1 MPPESKKD
9 RLPFEPRKNKKK
21 VPKVAPSAV
30 APVVAGEAAKESL
43 PETSLKAIPRAV
55 SQRMA
60 RRMAVFC
67 GLPTALGVSTF
78 FLFYWIVSHDLLEL
92 PSYVAFVVS
101 LSLFGLGFIGLSY
114 GIFSASWD
122 EDRPG
127 SWLGWEDFKANFG
140 RTIAAW
146 RTGKKEVEEN

>member
-1 MPPESKKD
+1 MPSPSKKD
-9 RLPFEPRKNKKK
+9 RLPFEPRQNKKK
-21 VPKVAPSAV
+21 VAKVAPVAV
-30 APVVAGEAAKESL
+30 APAPAETHS
-43 PETSLKAIPRAV
+43 ETSLQAIPRVV

-60 RRMAVFC
+60 RRMAFFC
-67 GLPTALGVSTF
+67 GIPTALGVSSF
-78 FLFYWIVSHDLLEL
+78 FGFYWVISHDILEI
-92 PSYVAFVVS
+92 PSYVAMIVS

-122 EDRPG
+122 EDRIG

-146 RTGKKEVEEN
+146 RSGKKEVEEK

>member
-1 MPPESKKD
+1 MPSKKD
-9 RLPFEPRKNKKK
+9 RLPFEPRQNRKK
-21 VPKVAPSAV
+21 VAK
-30 APVVAGEAAKESL
+30 VVATPPKETDS
-43 PETSLKAIPRAV
+43 ETSLQAIPQVV

-67 GLPTALGVSTF
+67 GIPTFFGVSSF
-78 FLFYWIVSHDLLEL
+78 FAFYWVISHDILEI
-92 PSYVAFVVS
+92 PSYVAMIVS

-122 EDRPG
+122 EERNG
-127 SWLGWEDFKANFG
+127 SWLGWEDFQANFG

-146 RTGKKEVEEN
+146 RSGKKEVEEK